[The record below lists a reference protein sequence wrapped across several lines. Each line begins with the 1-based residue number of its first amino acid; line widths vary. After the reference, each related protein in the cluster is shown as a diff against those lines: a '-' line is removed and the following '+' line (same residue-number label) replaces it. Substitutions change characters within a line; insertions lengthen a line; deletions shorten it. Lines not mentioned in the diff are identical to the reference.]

1 MGYERCDLNING
13 RDYAGNFFRTN
24 HACTGSEVST
34 LVSYHAKA
42 NRLLRI
48 HHLLR
53 IPYVLQ
59 LALFRY
65 GDHHVTVNSNLAGQP
80 FTG

>member
-1 MGYERCDLNING
+1 MDRIKREI
-13 RDYAGNFFRTN
+13 FRAD
-24 HACTGSEVST
+24 HARAAREVS
-34 LVSYHAKA
+34 LVSYRARP
-42 NRLLRI
+42 NPLLTI
-48 HHLLR
+48 HYLLR

-65 GDHHVTVNSNLAGQP
+65 GDHYVTVNSNLAGQP